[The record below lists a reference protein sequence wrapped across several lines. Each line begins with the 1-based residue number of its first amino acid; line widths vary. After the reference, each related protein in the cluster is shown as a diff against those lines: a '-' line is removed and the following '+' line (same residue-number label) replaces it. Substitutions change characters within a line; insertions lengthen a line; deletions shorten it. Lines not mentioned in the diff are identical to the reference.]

1 MVEILVC
8 IKRVPSPGAKIPLL
22 ADGSDLDTRNLGF
35 TISPHE
41 ECAVEE
47 AVRLVEAHGGSATAM
62 ALGPPEAAEQV
73 RGAIATGVDHGVL
86 VEADSPDWDP
96 QAIAAGLGDAIA
108 TLTEEGARF
117 DLVLF
122 GNESADAAH
131 EQVGVRVA
139 HRLGW
144 PIVGGIKGLELAD
157 GHVALRRDTAA
168 GSERYEVPLP
178 AAVAVKEGLNLPR
191 YPALKGRMRARKAH
205 VRTIPAEA
213 RGGGLT
219 RTRLRYPPE
228 EDSETEILGHG
239 AEAAPKIVEILR
251 QEGLT

>member
-1 MVEILVC
+1 MEILVC
-8 IKRVPSPGAKIPLL
+8 IKRVPSPGARIPLL
-22 ADGSDLDTRNLGF
+22 VDGSDIDTRHLGF

-47 AVRLVEAHGGSATAM
+47 AVRLVEAYGGSSTAL

-73 RGAIATGVDHGVL
+73 RGAIAAGVDRGVL
-86 VEADSPDWDP
+86 VEADSADWDP
-96 QAIAAGLGDAIA
+96 QAIATALGEAVA
-108 TLTEEGARF
+108 TLQGEGPAF

-122 GNESADAAH
+122 GNESADGAH

-139 HRLGW
+139 HRLGL
-144 PIVGGIKGLELAD
+144 PIVGGIKGLQLAG

-191 YPALKGRMRARKAH
+191 YPALKGRMRARKAD
-205 VRTIPAEA
+205 VRTIAAQHRP
-213 RGGGLT
+213 GGLT
-219 RTRLRYPPE
+219 RARLRHPPE
-228 EDSETEILGHG
+228 ETTETEILGRG
-239 AEAAPKIVEILR
+239 AEAAPKVVEILR
-251 QEGLT
+251 QEGLA